1 MGLVNVERI
10 FIAQLDPI
18 YCVVAVVLALLVYR
32 KTGDYRKTLLAGIPA
47 LLLFGQAVVRVS
59 HPFFEKVFVLP
70 AQATSWNWHGAMTY
84 MPLIFLVLSVFGILY
99 VLWQLSDGAWKH
111 YLWTAFLLAGGFATG
126 VVMGFSPTIYA
137 SANRPYL
144 YLYFVLIYVCADAVW
159 NMGGRKAVWKTGSAD
174 AVQKT
179 GDADA
184 VQKTGGAE
192 AARKTGSADA
202 VRKMPVPEK
211 LMFTVLGLLVLANI
225 LDVTRM
231 CWLLGR
237 IL

>member
-1 MGLVNVERI
+1 M
-10 FIAQLDPI
+10 
-18 YCVVAVVLALLVYR
+18 YR

-59 HPFFEKVFVLP
+59 HPSLKKVFVRP
-70 AQATSWNWHGAMTY
+70 EQTTHWDWHALVTY
-84 MPLIFLVLSVFGILY
+84 MPLVFLVLSVWGILY
-99 VLWQLSDGAWKH
+99 ALWQLADGVWKH
-111 YLWTAFLLAGGFATG
+111 YLWTAFLLAGGFAMG

-159 NMGGRKAVWKTGSAD
+159 NMGGMKAVWKTGS
-174 AVQKT
+174 
-179 GDADA
+179 
-184 VQKTGGAE
+184 
-192 AARKTGSADA
+192 SDA

>member
-1 MGLVNVERI
+1 M
-10 FIAQLDPI
+10 
-18 YCVVAVVLALLVYR
+18 
-32 KTGDYRKTLLAGIPA
+32 
-47 LLLFGQAVVRVS
+47 
-59 HPFFEKVFVLP
+59 
-70 AQATSWNWHGAMTY
+70 
-84 MPLIFLVLSVFGILY
+84 
-99 VLWQLSDGAWKH
+99 
-111 YLWTAFLLAGGFATG
+111 AGGFATG

-137 SANRPYL
+137 SANHPYL

-159 NMGGRKAVWKTGSAD
+159 NMGGMKVVWKTGSED

-184 VQKTGGAE
+184 VW
-192 AARKTGSADA
+192 KTGSEDVAQSGSG
-202 VRKMPVPEK
+202 VHSEGKMPVPEK

-231 CWLLGR
+231 CCLLGR